1 MGGDTNRMKDIVKQY
16 VVSLTHITRVIR
28 KLNSRFALEHRYL
41 QLQTVIDLARSTKKD
56 PRDYIVRFFGNME
69 RDQSN
74 VSKFMKEV
82 DDFSEKIKGRAIE
95 KKKEEEKKKK
105 MAEELGLDTQDGKYE
120 YVELSKEER
129 MGPGGLDPIE
139 VFKSLPEKMR
149 EAFDT
154 QDIPLLQKV
163 LEGMPKE
170 EAAYHMKRCADSGL
184 WVPNGGAADEDEDDG
199 NVVV

>member
-1 MGGDTNRMKDIVKQY
+1 MT
-16 VVSLTHITRVIR
+16 STHR
-28 KLNSRFALEHRYL
+28 
-41 QLQTVIDLARSTKKD
+41 
-56 PRDYIVRFFGNME
+56 
-69 RDQSN
+69 
-74 VSKFMKEV
+74 
-82 DDFSEKIKGRAIE
+82 
-95 KKKEEEKKKK
+95 
-105 MAEELGLDTQDGKYE
+105 YE

-139 VFKSLPEKMR
+139 VFKTLPEKMR

-163 LEGMPKE
+163 LEDMPKE

-184 WVPNGGAADEDEDDG
+184 WVPNGGAEDDDEDG

>member
-1 MGGDTNRMKDIVKQY
+1 MRMKDIVKQ
-16 VVSLTHITRVIR
+16 
-28 KLNSRFALEHRYL
+28 YL
-41 QLQTVIDLARSTKKD
+41 QLQTVIDLARSTQKD

-69 RDQSN
+69 RDHKN
-74 VSKFMKEV
+74 VEKFMIEV
-82 DDFSEKIKGRAIE
+82 EDFSKKIQGRAVE

-129 MGPGGLDPIE
+129 LGPGGLDPIE
-139 VFKSLPEKMR
+139 VFKSLPEEMR
-149 EAFDT
+149 QAFDK

-163 LEGMPKE
+163 LENLPKE

-184 WVPNGGAADEDEDDG
+184 WVPNGGAADDDNDDDD